1 GTKNINACSSRQ
13 GKLVKRDISRESRQK
28 NVLENARRTAALSRA
43 AVTGPPPGKRVL
55 SRAA

>member
-43 AVTGPPPGKRVL
+43 RGYRT
-55 SRAA
+55 AALQGGGF